1 MIEIPKRRLKPDEAF
16 GWAAPMIGF
25 RMISDRGDAEEEL
38 TGGLWGPA
46 PPWRSGPASWVIH
59 SGQVLLVPL
68 VTRRHR
74 VGRVSG
80 RGWLAEKGGRYADPG
95 ERYSCP
101 ATRRALA
108 DALER
113 HTLRIR
119 FRPIPVEPLDPW
131 LMEFLSD
138 PLLFCLSA
146 GGGSEMMHT

>member
-1 MIEIPKRRLKPDEAF
+1 
-16 GWAAPMIGF
+16 
-25 RMISDRGDAEEEL
+25 
-38 TGGLWGPA
+38 
-46 PPWRSGPASWVIH
+46 VIH
-59 SGQVLLVPL
+59 DGGVLLVPL
-68 VTRRHR
+68 VTKRHR
-74 VGRVSG
+74 VGRVSA

-113 HTLRIR
+113 HRLRLTAGS
-119 FRPIPVEPLDPW
+119 IPVDPLDPW